1 MAGTITS
8 PTGAVLTPH
17 PTKQALESNYLT
29 DFSFLSTEMPELYEE
44 EFERYGNRSINSF
57 LRNLSAEYPFASDMI
72 KWSEQGR
79 LHTKY
84 TNVNADDAVTSD
96 TAEFTIPGGE
106 TCNFRVNQTV
116 LLSADAGTLSAKAIV
131 SAVSGSVFT
140 VKFYEAA
147 GQPFAINDKVSV
159 FVYGSEFKKGT
170 AGMEGS
176 NEANSDIFDVKPVII
191 KDSYTVAGSDMAQI
205 GWIKVTSEEGI
216 SGYMWYLKS
225 ESETRLRFDDYLEM
239 MMVEHVEAE
248 NGSHAEAYLSSNTGG
263 GNAGTQGLFAAIED
277 RGNVWGGGNPSTLAD
292 WDLVLKQLDKNG
304 AIAQN
309 TVFADRDF
317 TLDMDDMLAAQNGN
331 YAQGVSWGLFN
342 NDKDMALNLGF
353 SGFRRGSYD
362 FYKTDWAYL
371 NDASLRGG
379 IVGGKVNGVLVPAG
393 TKTVKDMVLGK
404 NIQRPFLHVRYR
416 ASETENR
423 KYKTML
429 TGSAGGA
436 KTSDLDAMSIDFLSE
451 RALITLGA
459 NNFFLFQ

>member
-1 MAGTITS
+1 MAGSITS
-8 PTGAVLTPH
+8 PSGAILTPH
-17 PTKQALESNYLT
+17 PTKAALPSNYLT

-84 TNVNADDAVTSD
+84 TNVNADSAEDSD
-96 TAEFTIPGGE
+96 TATFTIPGSE
-106 TCNFRVNQTV
+106 VCNFRKNQVV
-116 LLSADAGTLSAKAIV
+116 LLTAESGTLSAKAII
-131 SAVSGSVFT
+131 SEEPSGSSFT
-140 VKFYEAA
+140 VAFYSTA
-147 GQPFAINDKVSV
+147 GSPFAEDSKVSV
-159 FVYGSEFKKGT
+159 FVYGSEFQKGT
-170 AGMEGS
+170 NGLGGAL
-176 NEANSDIFDVKPVII
+176 EAKNDIFDVKPVII
-191 KDSYTVAGSDMAQI
+191 KDTYTVSGSDIAQI
-205 GWIKVTSEEGI
+205 GWIKITTEEGA

-239 MMVEHVEAE
+239 MMVEHVEAQA
-248 NGSHAEAYLSSNTGG
+248 GSAAETHLGG
-263 GNAGTQGLFAAIED
+263 GAAGTQGLFAAIEE
-277 RGNVWGGGNPSTLAD
+277 RGNVWGGGSPTVLGD
-292 WDLVLKQLDKNG
+292 WDLILKQLDKNG

-309 TVFADRDF
+309 TIFGDRDF
-317 TLDMDDMLAAQNGN
+317 MLDMDDMLASQNYN
-331 YAQGVSWGLFN
+331 STAGVSWGLFN
-342 NDKDMALNLGF
+342 NDQDMALNLGF

-362 FYKTDWAYL
+362 FYKTDWEYL
-371 NDASLRGG
+371 NQADLRGG

-436 KTSDLDAMSIDFLSE
+436 STSDLDAMAVDFLSE

-459 NNFFLFQ
+459 NNFMLFK